1 MSLINFKLSLKWYAN
16 CIMSSGGTAATFAI
30 TDTKYYVSV
39 VTLKIENN
47 TKLSKLLSESFKRS
61 IYQNEYKVT
70 PNKNYDTN

>member
-1 MSLINFKLSLKWYAN
+1 MSLINCKLSLKWYAN

-30 TDTKYYVSV
+30 TDKKYYVSV

-47 TKLSKLLSESFKRS
+47 TKLSKLLSEGLKRS